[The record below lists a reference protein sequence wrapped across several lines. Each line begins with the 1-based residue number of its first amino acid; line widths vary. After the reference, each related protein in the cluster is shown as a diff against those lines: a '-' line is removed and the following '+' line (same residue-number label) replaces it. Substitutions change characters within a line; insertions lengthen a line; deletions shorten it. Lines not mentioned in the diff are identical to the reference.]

1 MPPLLRMSD
10 VSFAYSNSPEATNV
24 IDHFA
29 LDIDEGEFVSIV
41 GPSGSGKSTVLTILA
56 GIAQP
61 QSGRVLFQ
69 GNDISLF
76 PAKRR
81 AEYLNRDLAIISQFF
96 NLVLDLSAE
105 ENVALPGIIGGMPA
119 RLAKRKAEKLLREV
133 GLSEKTKAKVSRLS
147 GGQRQRVAIARA
159 LINEPKA
166 ILADEPTGNLD
177 RRATEAVMNLLRR
190 EQKLRKI
197 ALVVVTHDPY
207 VASLSDRSVEIQ

>member
-159 LINEPKA
+159 LIKEPKA

>member
-105 ENVALPGIIGGMPA
+105 ENVALPGIIGGIPA

-147 GGQRQRVAIARA
+147 GGQRQRVAIART

>member
-1 MPPLLRMSD
+1 MSD

-105 ENVALPGIIGGMPA
+105 ENVALPGIIGGIPA

-147 GGQRQRVAIARA
+147 GGQRQRVAIART